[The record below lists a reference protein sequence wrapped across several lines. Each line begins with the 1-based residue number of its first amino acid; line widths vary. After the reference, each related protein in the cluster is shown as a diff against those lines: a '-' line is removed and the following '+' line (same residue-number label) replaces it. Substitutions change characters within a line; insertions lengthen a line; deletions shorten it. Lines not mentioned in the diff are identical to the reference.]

1 MTMAGITTRGQTDN
15 VTVEGI
21 HFTNCVCILS
31 GATNVTVRYNTFQ
44 HFSTFAVRLCSVCG
58 STNAPINN
66 IKVLYNQIDHVFYCF
81 AAGGHGGGWTFSH
94 NVCGPGIGEGG
105 DPDAHYVQVIGNDNV
120 TVDNNAFEGPFD
132 VHALAAGAHNNVS
145 HQDGSNLEFD
155 NNIVWHADSRAQTVL
170 WGDDGPV
177 RNTRA
182 NNNLFVEDPN
192 DRNCNGSGND
202 CPTVAIWLDNAFGS
216 NQTVSNNTV
225 AANAGNSSGGIFTR
239 PGITRLVVQNN
250 IAVGS
255 PGANF
260 SLAGCFLCS
269 GNVADDNS
277 GDIRWRPT
285 WQNTRWPGTNVRNG
299 PNDGS
304 PWVPPPVNYYRP
316 TGLASTAGYQ
326 RSIGP

>member
-132 VHALAAGAHNNVS
+132 VHALAAGAHKPTAPP
-145 HQDGSNLEFD
+145 SNTALPV
-155 NNIVWHADSRAQTVL
+155 ISGTV
-170 WGDDGPV
+170 GPGP
-177 RNTRA
+177 
-182 NNNLFVEDPN
+182 D
-192 DRNCNGSGND
+192 
-202 CPTVAIWLDNAFGS
+202 
-216 NQTVSNNTV
+216 
-225 AANAGNSSGGIFTR
+225 
-239 PGITRLVVQNN
+239 
-250 IAVGS
+250 
-255 PGANF
+255 
-260 SLAGCFLCS
+260 
-269 GNVADDNS
+269 ADDE
-277 GDIRWRPT
+277 
-285 WQNTRWPGTNVRNG
+285 
-299 PNDGS
+299 
-304 PWVPPPVNYYRP
+304 
-316 TGLASTAGYQ
+316 Q
-326 RSIGP
+326 RIVERQSHEL